1 MFYMRDKLHEQ
12 GTSLVMTKYLL
23 QHTTRVA
30 RAIQWPLQGHA
41 LLVGHPG
48 CGRTTV
54 AKIGAV
60 VAGHNIFQVSC
71 FLFFYIFSCIGFF
84 KI

>member
-60 VAGHNIFQVSC
+60 VAGHNIFQVC
-71 FLFFYIFSCIGFF
+71 FISIYLNLDNCF
-84 KI
+84 